1 MAFRMHSISQAS
13 LNTLMKDTPHAL
25 LLTGKSGVGL
35 FTVAKHYADTLSGVT
50 VTVLPEKDEKIDL
63 EKGTI
68 TIQSIRRLYDLTK
81 TIEPNGRTII
91 IDYAERMGIPAQNAF
106 LKLLEEPTEGTH
118 FILLSHTPEN
128 LLPTITSRSQR
139 VEVRPISKEQS
150 EELID
155 ELGVS
160 DVTKRSQLLFIAQGL
175 PAELTRLVN
184 DDSYFETRVELVRDA
199 RNYLTGSP
207 YIRLQLAK
215 KYKDSRPRALV
226 LLEDA
231 MKQMEQTIAKGNH
244 DSDIKVIARLEV
256 LHKRLSEQGNVR
268 LQLSSGVLL

>member
-1 MAFRMHSISQAS
+1 VSFYLNAVTRLS
-13 LNTLMKDTPHAL
+13 LDMLLKDTPHAL
-25 LLTGKSGVGL
+25 LLTGGAGSGL
-35 FTVAKHYADTLSGVT
+35 YTTAEWYAKQLSGVR

-63 EKGTI
+63 EKGSI

-118 FILLSHTPEN
+118 FILLSHTAQR
-128 LLPTITSRSQR
+128 LLPTIISRTQQ
-139 VEVRPISKEQS
+139 VEVRPISRAQS
-150 EELID
+150 EELLD
-155 ELGVS
+155 ALGER
-160 DVTKRSQLLFIAQGL
+160 DATKRSQLLFIAQGL
-175 PAELTRLVN
+175 PGELTRLAT
-184 DDSYFETRVELVRDA
+184 DEKYFEWRVEVVRDA
-199 RNYLTGSP
+199 RTYLSGTP
-207 YIRLQLAK
+207 YARLQLAK
-215 KYKDSRPRALV
+215 KYKDSRPRALI

-231 MKQMEQTIAKGNH
+231 MKQMTQTIARGDH
-244 DSDIKVIARLEV
+244 DAAISVVTRLET

>member
-1 MAFRMHSISQAS
+1 MTLRMHSVSQAS
-13 LNTLMKDTPHAL
+13 LQTLLKDAPHAL
-25 LLTGKSGVGL
+25 LLTGKVGVGL
-35 FTVAKHYADTLSGVT
+35 YTIAAHYAKELKSIT
-50 VTVLPEKDEKIDL
+50 VTVLPEKDDKIDL

-68 TIQSIRRLYDLTK
+68 TIQSIRRLYDLTR

-118 FILLSHTPEN
+118 FILLSHTLET
-128 LLPTITSRSQR
+128 LLPTIQSRSQK
-139 VEVRPISKEQS
+139 VEIRPISAEQS
-150 EELID
+150 KELLD
-155 ELGVS
+155 ELQVN
-160 DVTKRSQLLFIAQGL
+160 DTTKRSQLLFIAQGL
-175 PAELTRLVN
+175 PAELTRLVQ
-184 DDSYFETRVELVRDA
+184 DDKYFESRVEVVRDA
-199 RNYLTGSP
+199 RDYLTGSP

-215 KYKDSRPRALV
+215 KYKDSRPKALV

-231 MKQMEQTIAKGNH
+231 MKQMEQTIAKGDH
-244 DSDIKVIARLEV
+244 DSGIKVITRLEV